1 MFCTSAGMMH
11 VGSAM
16 THVYPDDVYLE
27 KLDHLGIATL
37 VMGTPISTIMV
48 RLLAASTMLQSSS
61 RGNGRGATPPPPNVA
76 AVACV
81 AGAAFKT
88 TPRNSLEC

>member
-1 MFCTSAGMMH
+1 MMH

-48 RLLAASTMLQSSS
+48 RSLATATVEDARQCNYRPPVSEQHGHILTAQEWCSQS
-61 RGNGRGATPPPPNVA
+61 
-76 AVACV
+76 
-81 AGAAFKT
+81 AG
-88 TPRNSLEC
+88 

>member
-1 MFCTSAGMMH
+1 MMH

-48 RLLAASTMLQSSS
+48 RLLATSIMLQSSY
-61 RGNGRGATPPPPNVA
+61 RGNGRALPLPHPMLPPSLAWQGPP
-76 AVACV
+76 
-81 AGAAFKT
+81 
-88 TPRNSLEC
+88 